1 MSLYDTLLNNKKYLN
16 TVKKIEKI
24 KFITNGKWD
33 WEHGLEHYKRV
44 AAYIKDILT
53 QLKANERTIDLAM
66 TCALVHDIGLSKGNA
81 KYGAKVIWDLA
92 GIMDEKCADDSFT
105 NARTSMLANGTI
117 FATIC
122 TPDITTNFI
131 KDLTEN
137 KGIENDCLNN
147 FSIFNNIIN
156 CM

>member
-16 TVKKIEKI
+16 TVNKIEKI

-66 TCALVHDIGLSKGNA
+66 ACALVHDIGLSKGQ
-81 KYGAKVIWDLA
+81 K
-92 GIMDEKCADDSFT
+92 ADQ
-105 NARTSMLANGTI
+105 GTGSH
-117 FATIC
+117 C
-122 TPDITTNFI
+122 
-131 KDLTEN
+131 
-137 KGIENDCLNN
+137 
-147 FSIFNNIIN
+147 
-156 CM
+156 